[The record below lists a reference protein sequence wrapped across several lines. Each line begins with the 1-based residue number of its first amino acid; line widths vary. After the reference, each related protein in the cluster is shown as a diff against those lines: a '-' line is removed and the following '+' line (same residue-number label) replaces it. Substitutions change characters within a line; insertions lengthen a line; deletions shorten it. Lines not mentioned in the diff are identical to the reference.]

1 MSNTAT
7 TLAAPSKQAS
17 FVQSLVILG
26 VLYFM
31 LGFITWVN
39 ATLIPFL
46 QLSCELS
53 ISEALLVTFASY
65 LGYFFLA
72 IPSSFIIKKT
82 GFKNG
87 MAYSLVIMA
96 AGCLVFIP
104 AANTRSFGLFL
115 TGLFIQGAGMSLL
128 QTASNPYVSI
138 IGPIE
143 SAAKRIS
150 IMGICNKIA
159 GTISPLILASI
170 VLKNANE
177 LEAKI
182 VAATDLVEKNA
193 LLNSLASRV
202 ILPYIVLAVIL
213 VLLAVAIS
221 RSSLP
226 EIETENKSVDAEGK
240 VVTDNRTNI
249 FQYPYLLLGALCIFM
264 YVGVEVMAGD
274 VIGTYGRELG
284 MGLDKTKY
292 FTTFTLAA
300 MLVGYVVGIIAIPKY
315 LSQDMSLRI
324 CAILGVI
331 FTVCAFLTSGYTA
344 VTFIALLGLANSL
357 MWPAIFPL
365 GIEKLGKFT
374 KLGSAF
380 LVMGI
385 VGGGVLPQIFSR
397 LYTPDSFIY
406 VEGLDFRHAFL
417 YCMVPC
423 YCYILYYALAG
434 HKLGKR

>member
-7 TLAAPSKQAS
+7 TLAAPKQAS
-17 FVQSLVILG
+17 YVQSLLILG

-46 QLSCELS
+46 QLSCQLT
-53 ISEALLVTFASY
+53 IAEALLVTFASY

-87 MAYSLVIMA
+87 MAYSLVIIA
-96 AGCLVFIP
+96 AGCLIFIP
-104 AANTRSFGLFL
+104 AANTRNFGLFL
-115 TGLFIQGAGMSLL
+115 TGLFIQGMGMSLL

-170 VLKNANE
+170 VLKDAE
-177 LEAKI
+177 VLEKKI
-182 VAATDLVEKNA
+182 KATTDAVVKSG
-193 LLNSLASRV
+193 LLDNLASRV

-213 VLLAVAIS
+213 VGLAVAIN

-226 EIETENKSVDAEGK
+226 EIDTDNKSVDNEGK
-240 VVTDNRTNI
+240 TVTDSRSSI

-284 MGLDKTKY
+284 MSLDKTKY

-300 MLVGYVVGIIAIPKY
+300 MLVGYVVGIITIPKY

-324 CAILGVI
+324 CAILGI
-331 FTVCAFLTSGYTA
+331 LFTACAFMTSGYVA

-365 GIEKLGKFT
+365 AIEKLGSFT

-380 LVMGI
+380 LIMGI

-397 LYTPDSFIY
+397 LYNPESFIY
-406 VEGLDFRHAFL
+406 VQGMDFRHAFL
-417 YCMVPC
+417 YCMIPG
-423 YCYILYYALAG
+423 YLYILYYALAG
-434 HKLGKR
+434 HKVGKR

>member
-7 TLAAPSKQAS
+7 TLAAPKQAS
-17 FVQSLVILG
+17 YVQSLLILG

-46 QLSCELS
+46 QLSCQLT
-53 ISEALLVTFASY
+53 IAEALLVTFASY

-87 MAYSLVIMA
+87 MAYSLVIIA
-96 AGCLVFIP
+96 AGCLIFIP
-104 AANTRSFGLFL
+104 AANTRNFGLFL
-115 TGLFIQGAGMSLL
+115 TGLFIQGMGMSLL

-170 VLKNANE
+170 VLKDAE
-177 LEAKI
+177 VLEKQI
-182 VAATDLVEKNA
+182 KATTDAVVKSG
-193 LLNSLASRV
+193 LLDNLASRV

-213 VLLAVAIS
+213 VGLAVAIN

-226 EIETENKSVDAEGK
+226 EIDTDNKSVDNEGK
-240 VVTDNRTNI
+240 AVTDNRNSI

-284 MGLDKTKY
+284 MSLDKTKY

-300 MLVGYVVGIIAIPKY
+300 MLVGYVVGIITIPKY

-324 CAILGVI
+324 CAILGI
-331 FTVCAFLTSGYTA
+331 LFTACAFMTSGYVA

-365 GIEKLGKFT
+365 AIEKLGSFT

-380 LVMGI
+380 LIMGI

-397 LYTPDSFIY
+397 LYNPESFIY
-406 VEGLDFRHAFL
+406 VQGMDFRHAFL
-417 YCMVPC
+417 YCMVPG
-423 YCYILYYALAG
+423 YLYILYYALAG
-434 HKLGKR
+434 HKVGKR

>member
-7 TLAAPSKQAS
+7 TLAAPPKQAG
-17 FVQSLVILG
+17 FVQSLMILG
-26 VLYFM
+26 ILYFM

-46 QLSCELS
+46 QISCQLS
-53 ISEALLVTFASY
+53 IAEALLVTFASY

-104 AANTRSFGLFL
+104 AANTRSFGMFL

-150 IMGICNKIA
+150 MMGICNKIA

-170 VLKNANE
+170 ILKDATK
-177 LEAKI
+177 LEAQI
-182 VAATDLVEKNA
+182 QTATDLVEKNG
-193 LLNSLASRV
+193 LLDSLASRV
-202 ILPYIVLAVIL
+202 ILPYIILAVIC
-213 VLLAVAIS
+213 VVVAVAIS

-226 EIETENKSVDAEGK
+226 EIETENKTVDAEGK
-240 VVTDNRTNI
+240 TVTDSRTSI
-249 FQYPYLLLGALCIFM
+249 FQYPYVLLGALCIFM

-284 MGLDKTKY
+284 MNLDQTKY

-315 LSQDMSLRI
+315 LSQSMSLRI
-324 CAILGVI
+324 CAILGVL
-331 FTVCAFLTSGYTA
+331 FTLCAYLTTGYTA

-365 GIEKLGKFT
+365 GIEKLGRFT

-397 LYTPDSFIY
+397 LYNPESFIY
-406 VEGLDFRHAFL
+406 VEGLDFRHAFV

-423 YCYILYYALAG
+423 YLYILYYALAG
-434 HKLGKR
+434 HKVGKR

>member
-7 TLAAPSKQAS
+7 TLAAPKQAS
-17 FVQSLVILG
+17 YVQSLLILG

-46 QLSCELS
+46 QLSCQLT
-53 ISEALLVTFASY
+53 IAEALLVTFASY

-87 MAYSLVIMA
+87 MAYSLVIIA
-96 AGCLVFIP
+96 AGCLIFIP
-104 AANTRSFGLFL
+104 AANTRNFGLFL
-115 TGLFIQGAGMSLL
+115 TGLFIQGMGMSLL

-150 IMGICNKIA
+150 IMGICNKVA

-170 VLKNANE
+170 ILKDAE
-177 LEAKI
+177 GLEKQI
-182 VAATDLVEKNA
+182 AATTDAVVKSG
-193 LLNSLASRV
+193 LLDNLASRV

-213 VLLAVAIS
+213 VGLAVAIN

-226 EIETENKSVDAEGK
+226 EIDTDNKSVDNEGK
-240 VVTDNRTNI
+240 TVTDSRNSI

-274 VIGTYGRELG
+274 VIGTYGREMG
-284 MGLDKTKY
+284 MSLDKTKY

-300 MLVGYVVGIIAIPKY
+300 MLVGYVVGIITIPKY
-315 LSQDMSLRI
+315 LSQDMGLRI
-324 CAILGVI
+324 CAILGI
-331 FTVCAFLTSGYTA
+331 LFTACAFMTSGYVA

-365 GIEKLGKFT
+365 AIEKLGSFT

-380 LVMGI
+380 LIMGI

-397 LYTPDSFIY
+397 LYNPESFIY
-406 VEGLDFRHAFL
+406 VQGMDFRHAFL
-417 YCMVPC
+417 YCMVPG
-423 YCYILYYALAG
+423 YLYILYYALAG
-434 HKLGKR
+434 HKVGKR

>member
-7 TLAAPSKQAS
+7 TLAAPKQAS
-17 FVQSLVILG
+17 YVQSLLILG

-46 QLSCELS
+46 QLSCQLT
-53 ISEALLVTFASY
+53 IAEALLVTFASY

-87 MAYSLVIMA
+87 MAYSLVIIA
-96 AGCLVFIP
+96 AGCLIFIP
-104 AANTRSFGLFL
+104 AANTRNFGLFL
-115 TGLFIQGAGMSLL
+115 TGLFIQGMGMSLL

-170 VLKNANE
+170 ILKDAE
-177 LEAKI
+177 GLEKQI
-182 VAATDLVEKNA
+182 AATTDAVVKSG
-193 LLNSLASRV
+193 LLDNLASRV

-213 VLLAVAIS
+213 VGLAVAIN

-226 EIETENKSVDAEGK
+226 EIDTDNKSVDNEGK
-240 VVTDNRTNI
+240 TVTDSRNSI

-274 VIGTYGRELG
+274 VIGTYGREMG
-284 MGLDKTKY
+284 MSLDKTKY

-300 MLVGYVVGIIAIPKY
+300 MLVGYVVGIITIPKY
-315 LSQDMSLRI
+315 LSQDMGLRI
-324 CAILGVI
+324 CAILGI
-331 FTVCAFLTSGYTA
+331 LFTACAFMTSGYVA

-365 GIEKLGKFT
+365 AIEKLGSFT

-380 LVMGI
+380 LIMGI

-397 LYTPDSFIY
+397 LYNPESFIY
-406 VEGLDFRHAFL
+406 VQGMDFRHAFL
-417 YCMVPC
+417 YCMVPG
-423 YCYILYYALAG
+423 YLYILYYALAG
-434 HKLGKR
+434 HKVGKR

>member
-1 MSNTAT
+1 
-7 TLAAPSKQAS
+7 
-17 FVQSLVILG
+17 
-26 VLYFM
+26 
-31 LGFITWVN
+31 
-39 ATLIPFL
+39 
-46 QLSCELS
+46 
-53 ISEALLVTFASY
+53 
-65 LGYFFLA
+65 
-72 IPSSFIIKKT
+72 
-82 GFKNG
+82 

-104 AANTRSFGLFL
+104 AANTRSFGMFL

-150 IMGICNKIA
+150 MMGICNKIA

-170 VLKNANE
+170 ILKDATK
-177 LEAKI
+177 LEAQI
-182 VAATDLVEKNA
+182 QTATDLVEKNG
-193 LLNSLASRV
+193 LLDSLASRV
-202 ILPYIVLAVIL
+202 ILPYIILAVIC
-213 VLLAVAIS
+213 VVVAVAIS

-226 EIETENKSVDAEGK
+226 EIETENKTVDAEGK
-240 VVTDNRTNI
+240 TVTDSRTSI
-249 FQYPYLLLGALCIFM
+249 FQYPYVLLGALCIFM

-284 MGLDKTKY
+284 MNLDQTKY

-315 LSQDMSLRI
+315 LSQSMSLRI
-324 CAILGVI
+324 CAILGVL
-331 FTVCAFLTSGYTA
+331 FTLCAYLTTGYTA

-365 GIEKLGKFT
+365 GIEKLGRFT

-397 LYTPDSFIY
+397 LYNPESFIY
-406 VEGLDFRHAFL
+406 VEGLDFRHAFV

-423 YCYILYYALAG
+423 YLYILYYALAG
-434 HKLGKR
+434 HKVGKR

>member
-7 TLAAPSKQAS
+7 TLAAPKQAS
-17 FVQSLVILG
+17 YVQSLLILG

-46 QLSCELS
+46 QLSCQLT
-53 ISEALLVTFASY
+53 IAEALLVTFASY

-87 MAYSLVIMA
+87 MAYSLVIIA
-96 AGCLVFIP
+96 AGCLIFIP
-104 AANTRSFGLFL
+104 AANTRNFGLFL
-115 TGLFIQGAGMSLL
+115 AGLFIQGMGMSLL

-170 VLKNANE
+170 ILKDAE
-177 LEAKI
+177 GLEKQI
-182 VAATDLVEKNA
+182 AATTDAVVKSG
-193 LLNSLASRV
+193 LLDSLASRV

-213 VLLAVAIS
+213 VGLAVAIN

-226 EIETENKSVDAEGK
+226 EIDTDNKSVDNEGK
-240 VVTDNRTNI
+240 TVTDSRNSI

-284 MGLDKTKY
+284 MSLDKTKY

-324 CAILGVI
+324 CAILGI
-331 FTVCAFLTSGYTA
+331 LFTACAFMTSGYVA

-365 GIEKLGKFT
+365 AIEKLGSFT

-380 LVMGI
+380 LIMGI
-385 VGGGVLPQIFSR
+385 VGGGILPQIFSR
-397 LYTPDSFIY
+397 LYNPESFIY
-406 VEGLDFRHAFL
+406 VQGMDFRHAFL
-417 YCMVPC
+417 YCMVPG
-423 YCYILYYALAG
+423 YLYILYYALAG
-434 HKLGKR
+434 HKVGKR